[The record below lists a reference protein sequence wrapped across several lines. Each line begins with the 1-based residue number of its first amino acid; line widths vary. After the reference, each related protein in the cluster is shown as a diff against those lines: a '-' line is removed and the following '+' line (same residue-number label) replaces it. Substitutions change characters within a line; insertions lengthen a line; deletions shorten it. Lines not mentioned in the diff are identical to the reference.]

1 MAVPST
7 HDRVVTTDGK
17 FQFNSNAGS
26 LEVQMFAT
34 NFNPRSSIIA
44 AGNGPLGRGVRGAI
58 PLHLLFEATNI
69 NISAQTPIKYRLIL
83 KPY

>member
-7 HDRVVTTDGK
+7 HDRVETTDRK
-17 FQFNSNAGS
+17 IRFNSNTGS
-26 LEVQMFAT
+26 LEVQMFGT

-44 AGNGPLGRGVRGAI
+44 TGNGPLGRGVRGAI
-58 PLHLLFEATNI
+58 PLHLFFEATNI
-69 NISAQTPIKYRLIL
+69 NISPQTPIRYRLIL